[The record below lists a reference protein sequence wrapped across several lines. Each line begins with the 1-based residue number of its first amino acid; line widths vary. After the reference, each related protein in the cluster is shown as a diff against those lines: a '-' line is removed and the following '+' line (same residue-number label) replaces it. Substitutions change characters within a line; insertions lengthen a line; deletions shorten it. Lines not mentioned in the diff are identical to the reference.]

1 MALSCRSLLFL
12 CGCALSAHALALA
25 PTPAQQ
31 PISVDAASSEVD
43 YKTHNLV
50 FTQVVIAQGAT
61 RVQAEHAH
69 ATGLDF
75 ANSRWTFE
83 GDVHIDAPQ
92 QGTLRS
98 DAAVVE
104 FRDNQIARATI
115 TGKPAQFEQ
124 KRSDSNQVARGH
136 ADEIV
141 YDVAAGTVRL
151 TSDAWLSNGQQE
163 ISGPML
169 VYNMREQKVQAATA
183 PGTGERVHIVIGGHD
198 AAKPDAA
205 KPEASKADP
214 TKPAPG
220 SSPQP

>member
-1 MALSCRSLLFL
+1 
-12 CGCALSAHALALA
+12 
-25 PTPAQQ
+25 
-31 PISVDAASSEVD
+31 
-43 YKTHNLV
+43 
-50 FTQVVIAQGAT
+50 
-61 RVQAEHAH
+61 VQAEHAH

-83 GDVHIDAPQ
+83 GDVRIDAPE

-98 DAAVVE
+98 DAALVE

-124 KRSDSNQVARGH
+124 KRTDSNQVARGH

-151 TSDAWLSNGQQE
+151 TSDAWLTNGQNE
-163 ISGPML
+163 ISGPLL

-183 PGTGERVHIVIGGHD
+183 PGTGQRIHIVIAGHD

-205 KPEASKADP
+205 KPDP
-214 TKPAPG
+214 GKSAPG
-220 SSPQP
+220 STPQP